1 MIITISGKPG
11 SGKSTVAEIIAKRLK
26 LKHYSMGDMQRGYAK
41 EKGITIEELGLLESK
56 DDKIDLEVDAYQKK
70 LSEKEDNFVIDSRL
84 GFHFIPHSK
93 KVFLECQKD
102 ECAKRIYNDTIK
114 NRRDSSE
121 RKAKSIKDDKRI
133 MEKREKDNQK
143 RFLKYYQTDF
153 LDKKNYDI
161 IVDTTDITAE
171 EAAEK
176 ILKFIK
182 KH

>member
-11 SGKSTVAEIIAKRLK
+11 SGKSTVAKIIAKKLRLR
-26 LKHYSMGDMQRGYAK
+26 HYSMGDMQRGYAK

-56 DDKIDLEVDAYQKK
+56 DDKIDREVDAYQKK
-70 LSEKEDNFVIDSRL
+70 LSEKEDDFIIDSRL

-93 KVFLECQKD
+93 KVFLECRED
-102 ECAKRIYNDTIK
+102 ECAKRIYNDTTK
-114 NRRDSSE
+114 NKRDSSE
-121 RKAKSIKDDKRI
+121 RKAKSIKETKRI
-133 MEKREKDNQK
+133 MKKREKDNQK

-176 ILKFIK
+176 ILRFIK
-182 KH
+182 K